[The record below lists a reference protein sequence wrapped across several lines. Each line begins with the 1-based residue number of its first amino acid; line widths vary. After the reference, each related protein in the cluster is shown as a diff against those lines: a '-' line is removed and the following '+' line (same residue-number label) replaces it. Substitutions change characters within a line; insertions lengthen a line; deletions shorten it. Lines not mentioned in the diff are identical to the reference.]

1 MNRPGTLLGP
11 HAVRSDAVLGF
22 GIDAWPRPVHAI
34 YDFKPLIGAIV
45 ALFVVRFVLG
55 FTLTWATA
63 AMAFVAG
70 TSWGWAVDAWGVVL
84 PTALAVIVLAIA
96 LSRPRRRA

>member
-1 MNRPGTLLGP
+1 M
-11 HAVRSDAVLGF
+11 VGF
-22 GIDAWPRPVHAI
+22 GVDSWPSAAQAV
-34 YDFKPLIGAIV
+34 YDFKPLIGTIV
-45 ALFVVRFVLG
+45 ALFVARFVLG

-63 AMAFVAG
+63 TVAFLAG
-70 TSWGWAVDAWGVVL
+70 TAWGWAVDWWGVVV

>member
-1 MNRPGTLLGP
+1 ML
-11 HAVRSDAVLGF
+11 AF
-22 GIDAWPRPVHAI
+22 GIDAWPRPAHPI

-55 FTLTWATA
+55 FTVTWATA
-63 AMAFVAG
+63 AIAFLAG
-70 TSWGWAVDAWGVVL
+70 TTWGWAVDAWGVVM
-84 PTALAVIVLAIA
+84 PTALVIIVLAIA

>member
-1 MNRPGTLLGP
+1 
-11 HAVRSDAVLGF
+11 VLSF
-22 GIDAWPRPVHAI
+22 GIDAWPLPAHAV

-45 ALFVVRFVLG
+45 ALFVARFVLG

-63 AMAFVAG
+63 VTAFVAG
-70 TSWGWAVDAWGVVL
+70 TAWGWAVDAWGVVI
-84 PTALAVIVLAIA
+84 PSAMAIIGIAIA

>member
-1 MNRPGTLLGP
+1 M
-11 HAVRSDAVLGF
+11 LGF
-22 GIDAWPRPVHAI
+22 GIDAWPRPAHAV

-45 ALFVVRFVLG
+45 ALFIARFVLG

-63 AMAFVAG
+63 VTAFVAG
-70 TSWGWAVDAWGVVL
+70 TAWGWAVDAWGVVL
-84 PTALAVIVLAIA
+84 PSAMAIIGIAIA

>member
-1 MNRPGTLLGP
+1 
-11 HAVRSDAVLGF
+11 VLSF
-22 GIDAWPRPVHAI
+22 GIDAWPRPAHAV

-45 ALFVVRFVLG
+45 ALFVARFVLG

-63 AMAFVAG
+63 VTAFVAG
-70 TSWGWAVDAWGVVL
+70 TAWGWAVDAWGVVI
-84 PTALAVIVLAIA
+84 PSAMAIIGIAIA